1 MTLRNVDYQDMQGLV
16 RFGYGSLTDSCFL
29 LLNIRER
36 VAARKWLS
44 QAPVS
49 NAGRLERGPEHA
61 LQVAFTAKGLRAIGV
76 PEVILAGFSNEFISG
91 LSGDESRSRR
101 LGDVGVNSPDNWR
114 WGTPGNVP
122 DMVLLLYSGPGK
134 LDVWRQQI
142 RGPVWE
148 ATFAEIECLPTSNLF
163 GVEPFGFKD
172 GISQPEPD
180 WENRRGY
187 RDVESDYTN
196 RIALGEFL
204 LGYPNEYGKYT
215 DRPLLPQEPSIAS
228 LPTAEDQPDKRD
240 FGRNGSYLVIRQ
252 LEQNVPAFWQSINR
266 CAANDPAARARI
278 SAAMVGR
285 HLDGHPLIPVWSD
298 PTDGVSKDD
307 ASMNDFTYDGDA
319 AGVQCPLGAHV
330 RRANPRTADSP
341 GGKRGLL
348 GSLLRMLGFPRQ
360 DMRSDIIA
368 SSRFHRI
375 LRRGREYGP
384 GLSPQDALTAG
395 ADSGQGERGIYFIC
409 LNANIARQFEFIQ
422 NAWMMNT
429 KFDGLGE
436 EDDPLLG
443 HQSPVSGTQN
453 SDSFSIPHSHG
464 VREHFSG
471 LPAFVTVRG
480 GAYFVL
486 PGISALRYI
495 AQLND

>member
-1 MTLRNVDYQDMQGLV
+1 
-16 RFGYGSLTDSCFL
+16 L
-29 LLNIRER
+29 LLNIRDK
-36 VAARKWLS
+36 VAARKWLA
-44 QAPVS
+44 QAPV
-49 NAGRLERGPEHA
+49 NTAAQLERAPEQA

-76 PEVILAGFSNEFISG
+76 PVEVLAGFSNEFFSG

-101 LGDVGVNSPDNWR
+101 LGDVGTNSPDNWK
-114 WGTPGNVP
+114 WGGPGNVP
-122 DMVLLLYSGPGK
+122 DMVLLLYSAAGN
-134 LDVWRQQI
+134 LDAWRQQI
-142 RGPVWE
+142 RGPVWD
-148 ATFAEIECLPTSNLF
+148 AAFAEIECLPTSDLF

-172 GISQPEPD
+172 GISQPELD
-180 WENRRGY
+180 WENRRQH

-252 LEQNVPAFWQSINR
+252 LQQNVAAFWQSVNR

-285 HLDGHPLIPVWSD
+285 QLDGQPLTPVSSD
-298 PTDGVSKDD
+298 PIDGISKDV
-307 ASMNDFTYDGDA
+307 ASLNNFTFDRDA

-330 RRANPRTADSP
+330 RRANPRTADAP
-341 GGKRGLL
+341 GGKRSLL
-348 GSLLRMLGFPRQ
+348 GSLLRMLGFPHQ
-360 DMRSDIIA
+360 DMRADIIA

-384 GLSPQDALTAG
+384 GLSPQHALTA
-395 ADSGQGERGIYFIC
+395 ADSGQEERGIYFIC

-422 NAWMMNT
+422 NAWMMNN
-429 KFDGLGE
+429 KFDGLGDE
-436 EDDPLLG
+436 NDPLLG
-443 HQSPVSGTQN
+443 HQSPTSAAQN
-453 SDSFSIPHSHG
+453 SDSFSIPQSEG

-495 AQLND
+495 AQLNG